1 MKPANHGDI
10 ARRLRPELRAL
21 LEAELAAGNVI
32 AEAGPGLH
40 GKDSVLVLLAK
51 PFRAAPAAPP
61 PGVQHRMLNDPHW
74 WQAEYVHA
82 ASGHCLAC
90 RA

>member
-1 MKPANHGDI
+1 MKPANKEEI
-10 ARRLRPELRAL
+10 LRRLCPELRAL
-21 LEAELAAGNVI
+21 LDAELGAGNSI
-32 AEAGPGLH
+32 AETGPGLH
-40 GKDSVLVLLAK
+40 GKDSVLVLLAG
-51 PFRAAPAAPP
+51 PFRAAPATPP
-61 PGVQHRMLNDPHW
+61 PGVQHRVLNDPHW

>member
-1 MKPANHGDI
+1 MNPPDRAAIVH
-10 ARRLRPELRAL
+10 RLGPELRAL
-21 LEAELAAGNVI
+21 LDAELAAGNTI

-51 PFRAAPAAPP
+51 PFRTAPASPP
-61 PGVQHRMLNDPHW
+61 PGLQHRVLNDPHW

-82 ASGHCLAC
+82 ATGHCLAC

>member
-1 MKPANHGDI
+1 MKSSIHSDI
-10 ARRLRPELRAL
+10 LRRLSPELREL
-21 LEAELAAGNVI
+21 LDAELAVGNAI
-32 AEAGPGLH
+32 ADAGPGLR
-40 GKDSVLVLLAK
+40 GKDSVLVLLAQ
-51 PFRAAPAAPP
+51 PFRATPAALP
-61 PGVQHRMLNDPHW
+61 PGVQHRVLNDPHW